1 MIPSDPDQI
10 FKIAQWH
17 TENGDPEFAQN
28 YANEAMEEYER
39 IYGRQKETP
48 FYVEPQKDL
57 YEEVLNR
64 PNSEERPFNANN
76 SQQAASIW
84 DRLNGYREEFNNH
97 MSQNWPS
104 YAATVPFLA
113 AGLGGLAYG
122 LQDKKKKGD
131 R

>member
-10 FKIAQWH
+10 FKIAQQYAD
-17 TENGDPEFAQN
+17 NGDPEFAQN
-28 YANEAMEEYER
+28 YADQAMEEYER
-39 IYGRQKETP
+39 IYGKKKEP
-48 FYVEPQKDL
+48 SVEPQRDL

-64 PNSEERPFNANN
+64 PNSEERLFNENN
-76 SQQAASIW
+76 PQQSYSIW
-84 DRLNGYREEFNNH
+84 DRLNGYREEFNHH

-113 AGLGGLAYG
+113 AGAGLGLGSMYSSHR
-122 LQDKKKKGD
+122 KKKGD